1 MLIEIG
7 LLFCVVIRSLYLYL
21 LENRRGINDFN
32 NVFLFFLLRFF
43 IAFDKEY
50 CLESEEKYSEAQVYM
65 HSLIFDYY

>member
-50 CLESEEKYSEAQVYM
+50 CLVSEEKYSEAQVYM